1 VAALFETQYSVLVE
15 NGRVKAWR
23 CRPCPSRRL
32 SSKLRLWHVEH
43 WRRYSDNESDARRKE
58 HCSHTIL
65 NHFDSER
72 GLRRR
77 RRRAARTSIERRP
90 FTQGKAK
97 RGEARR
103 SSASYLLYAHSQSG
117 THHACQAFPF
127 PTSNLLL
134 SLFLC
139 FLSRPGPRPPNSR
152 RDDSSCVEPSRVE
165 LGSRV
170 FFSQGAASFTIVL
183 RVALMPLQ
191 CSRPTKT
198 NPPCCSLLEGGGL
211 RAHAIGAMN
220 SEVVATVPSLAPAAK
235 VFTPERY
242 PSRFAGTD
250 ASLHRVEGFV
260 SVRKGEQEEGEG
272 S

>member
-1 VAALFETQYSVLVE
+1 MAALFETQYSVLVE

-134 SLFLC
+134 SLSSFASCPDQGRDRRTPDETTRAASSRAELSWDPEC
-139 FLSRPGPRPPNSR
+139 FLVKARLLSP
-152 RDDSSCVEPSRVE
+152 SSCASPSCPCNAHGQRKQILLV
-165 LGSRV
+165 
-170 FFSQGAASFTIVL
+170 AAFW
-183 RVALMPLQ
+183 
-191 CSRPTKT
+191 K
-198 NPPCCSLLEGGGL
+198 
-211 RAHAIGAMN
+211 
-220 SEVVATVPSLAPAAK
+220 
-235 VFTPERY
+235 
-242 PSRFAGTD
+242 
-250 ASLHRVEGFV
+250 
-260 SVRKGEQEEGEG
+260 EEGYARMR
-272 S
+272 SVP